1 MKYYES
7 NFDEYVKAVTNYN
20 LHEDRCSLGESGK
33 GSALGGS
40 SGSNRTFGPESEG
53 PKYASREPFGSI
65 ERTFPCKEGAGGN
78 LGSLGSLVKNKIYY
92 GGSGVGKY
100 SQALHY
106 ISQFSLNG
114 FVSRR
119 ICFQNEKFNF
129 QYFASDVHYEIDMSL
144 LGCNS
149 KILWHELVQ
158 QIVDIMMV
166 SRVPVGFIMCKNFHL
181 IHSELL
187 EIFYSYIQEYCNPLS
202 NVQLRFILI
211 TEHVSFLPNNI
222 LDVCEIVALKRPSKA
237 EYKEMVLAGPKLRK
251 YVKNHDRNL
260 DDQESNNIFD
270 NFLHKVSCGKTK
282 AETCDAVCAAIDNV
296 SMDHVLNIKE
306 INQLPY
312 EGIEGTD
319 VFNVV
324 CDTIIGQMLALTR
337 AVPTVF
343 GGTEGST
350 AREQSSL
357 GGTEGSTAREQS
369 SLGRTEGSTA
379 REQSSL
385 EIKGGCLT
393 GFRDALYDIL
403 IYNLDVGECL
413 WYIYSHFVGLGL
425 ANSSILIGLHDSL
438 KYFNNNYRPIYHL
451 ERIML
456 DIVKEYTRIL
466 RNNNN
471 G

>member
-20 LHEDRCSLGESGK
+20 LHEDRCS
-33 GSALGGS
+33 
-40 SGSNRTFGPESEG
+40 FG
-53 PKYASREPFGSI
+53 REQS
-65 ERTFPCKEGAGGN
+65 
-78 LGSLGSLVKNKIYY
+78 SLGSLVKNKIYY

-106 ISQFSLNG
+106 ISHFSLNG

-251 YVKNHDRNL
+251 YVKREASDNL
-260 DDQESNNIFD
+260 FDD
-270 NFLHKVSCGKTK
+270 FLHKVSCGKVK
-282 AETCDAVCAAIDNV
+282 AEVSDAICAAIDDV

-306 INQLPY
+306 INQLAYP
-312 EGIEGTD
+312 GIEGTD

-324 CDTIIGQMLALTR
+324 CDTIIGQMLALSR

-343 GGTEGST
+343 GETEGST

-357 GGTEGSTAREQS
+357 GGIASREQS

-379 REQSSL
+379 RETL
-385 EIKGGCLT
+385 VFIEIKGGCLT

-425 ANSSILIGLHDSL
+425 ADSSILIGLHDSL

-456 DIVKEYTRIL
+456 DIVREYSNQKAL
-466 RNNNN
+466 LNSQ
-471 G
+471 

>member
-20 LHEDRCSLGESGK
+20 LHEDRCSLGREQS
-33 GSALGGS
+33 SLG
-40 SGSNRTFGPESEG
+40 
-53 PKYASREPFGSI
+53 AREQ
-65 ERTFPCKEGAGGN
+65 
-78 LGSLGSLVKNKIYY
+78 GSLGTLVKNKIYY

-251 YVKNHDRNL
+251 YVKREASDNL
-260 DDQESNNIFD
+260 FDD
-270 NFLHKVSCGKTK
+270 FLHKVSCGKVK
-282 AETCDAVCAAIDNV
+282 AEVSDAICAAIDDV

-306 INQLPY
+306 INQLAYP
-312 EGIEGTD
+312 GIEGTD

-343 GGTEGST
+343 GRTEGST

-357 GGTEGSTAREQS
+357 GGIASREQS

-379 REQSSL
+379 RETLVSL

-456 DIVKEYTRIL
+456 DIVRELVIPLAKAPSRA
-466 RNNNN
+466 
-471 G
+471 